1 MTRALRAL
9 ALLLAVQLSGC
20 ATPRLAAGQEVH
32 GERDV
37 FTAPG
42 VVLVWAVL
50 RTPAEED
57 TQVVIRV
64 ALSADAYSYVR
75 MWGVDPF
82 SGERRVMAPGGR
94 VAGMAHLLTPR
105 RTFADHPRREI
116 RLYRTEKEWTAETP
130 ALTIYYL
137 GVPDTTPEFATE
149 SALAAYLA
157 DAVSRAA
164 STSTR

>member
-1 MTRALRAL
+1 VTRFGL
-9 ALLLAVQLSGC
+9 ALLLAAQLAPG
-20 ATPRLAAGQEVH
+20 AGPEVH

-50 RTPAEED
+50 RTPVEEE

-64 ALSADAYSYVR
+64 VLSGGTYAYVR
-75 MWGVDPF
+75 VWGADPF

-94 VAGMAHLLTPR
+94 VGGTVHLMTPR
-105 RTFADHPRREI
+105 RTFVDHPRREI
-116 RLYRTEKEWTAETP
+116 RLYRTETEWKADVP

-137 GVPDTTPEFATE
+137 GVPDTTPEFTSEA
-149 SALAAYLA
+149 ALARYLT
-157 DAVSRAA
+157 DAVTRAA
-164 STSTR
+164 P